1 MILYASKCK
10 KLDRILLDYYHFHC
24 RNHMFFYIFR
34 VRWSVAERTKYCTK
48 AKHLFVVNED
58 KMSDAPVEKSNN
70 SSLCLTNS
78 EKKIATL
85 KERLSQDQSN
95 KVNGTN
101 GSSHNSEKSIA
112 KMSEIGN
119 KLKDI
124 MTNGISAQSSSANL
138 SNLKSPFNMS
148 SKSPSQAN
156 GKTTKGQMHA
166 PSDSRVNIG
175 GKISLP
181 AGMSVTP
188 LGNVIF
194 TRPSQ
199 SGWHLNSDI

>member
-1 MILYASKCK
+1 
-10 KLDRILLDYYHFHC
+10 
-24 RNHMFFYIFR
+24 MFFYIFR

-58 KMSDAPVEKSNN
+58 KMSDAPVEESNN

-112 KMSEIGN
+112 KMSETGN

-199 SGWHLNSDI
+199 SGWHLYSDI

>member
-1 MILYASKCK
+1 ML
-10 KLDRILLDYYHFHC
+10 FH
-24 RNHMFFYIFR
+24 IFR

-48 AKHLFVVNED
+48 AKHLFVVNKD

-85 KERLSQDQSN
+85 KERLSQDQSIN

-101 GSSHNSEKSIA
+101 GNSHNSEKSVA
-112 KMSEIGN
+112 KMSETGN

-138 SNLKSPFNMS
+138 SNLKAPFNMS

-156 GKTTKGQMHA
+156 GKSIKGQMHA

-175 GKISLP
+175 SKISLP

-199 SGWHLNSDI
+199 SGWHLFVFHYIILYKL

>member
-1 MILYASKCK
+1 
-10 KLDRILLDYYHFHC
+10 
-24 RNHMFFYIFR
+24 
-34 VRWSVAERTKYCTK
+34 
-48 AKHLFVVNED
+48 
-58 KMSDAPVEKSNN
+58 MSDAPVEKSNS

-78 EKKIATL
+78 EQKIATL
-85 KERLSQDQSN
+85 KERLSQDQSIN

-112 KMSEIGN
+112 KMSETGN

-138 SNLKSPFNMS
+138 SNLKAPFNMS

-156 GKTTKGQMHA
+156 GKSIKGQMHA
-166 PSDSRVNIG
+166 SSDSRVNIG

-188 LGNVIF
+188 LGNLIF

-199 SGWHLNSDI
+199 LGWLFQTYFVFRYIMLYKL

>member
-1 MILYASKCK
+1 ML
-10 KLDRILLDYYHFHC
+10 FH
-24 RNHMFFYIFR
+24 IFR

-48 AKHLFVVNED
+48 AKHLFVVNKD

-85 KERLSQDQSN
+85 KERLSQDQSIN

-101 GSSHNSEKSIA
+101 GNSHNSEKSVA
-112 KMSEIGN
+112 KMSETGN

-156 GKTTKGQMHA
+156 GKSIKGQMHA

-175 GKISLP
+175 SKISLP

-199 SGWHLNSDI
+199 SGCLYSDILYFIKYQYPFSIRPSL

>member
-1 MILYASKCK
+1 ML
-10 KLDRILLDYYHFHC
+10 FH
-24 RNHMFFYIFR
+24 IFR

-85 KERLSQDQSN
+85 KERLSQDQSIN

-101 GSSHNSEKSIA
+101 GNSHNTEKSVA
-112 KMSEIGN
+112 KMSETGN

-124 MTNGISAQSSSANL
+124 MTNGMSAQSRSGSL
-138 SNLKSPFNMS
+138 SKLKATY
-148 SKSPSQAN
+148 K
-156 GKTTKGQMHA
+156 
-166 PSDSRVNIG
+166 V
-175 GKISLP
+175 
-181 AGMSVTP
+181 
-188 LGNVIF
+188 
-194 TRPSQ
+194 
-199 SGWHLNSDI
+199 